1 MKIGILTFHCAH
13 NYGAVLQA
21 YALQQYLISLGH
33 NVEIINIV
41 PSFLK
46 GYSKRA
52 WLKCVTIRHP
62 YRILKNLHS
71 ESKLYKLRKKRWQ
84 AFDSFIKNELYL
96 SHEQNIIPDKYD
108 AYIVGSDQVWNSKI
122 TKGLFPPYFCS
133 FPFPKGKRIYLS
145 YAASMESIQLS
156 NFEKEQYRHLLKNFD
171 YIGVREQEL
180 INVIAPLTE
189 KKVHLTIDPTLLL
202 DGDIWNKLAFRPL
215 IKGKY
220 VLLYRVWND
229 FNSRNI
235 AKLWANSNG
244 AKVIELVSWLDS
256 NTNNNLF
263 QAASPLQFV
272 TLFKYADYIIT
283 DSFHGTSFSIIFKKD
298 FYFVKVNNS
307 QNRSESLL
315 SFLGISDRIINK
327 KDTPIFTQI
336 NYARVMD
343 KLAILK
349 CKSQQY
355 LQNALCN
362 KS

>member
-1 MKIGILTFHCAH
+1 MNIGILTFHCAH
-13 NYGAVLQA
+13 NYGAVLQS
-21 YALQQYLISLGH
+21 YALQQYLTSLGH

-41 PSFLK
+41 PLFLK
-46 GYSKRA
+46 GYSKTA
-52 WLKCVTIRHP
+52 WLKCINIRHP
-62 YRILKNLHS
+62 YRILKNLYN

-84 AFDSFIKNELYL
+84 AFDSFIKNELHL
-96 SHEQNIIPDKYD
+96 SQEQNIIPDKYD

-122 TKGLFPPYFCS
+122 TRGLFPPYFCT

-145 YAASMESIQLS
+145 YAASMESTQLS
-156 NFEKEQYRHLLKNFD
+156 YSEKEQYCRLLKNFD

-180 INVIAPLTE
+180 IDVIAPLTE
-189 KKVHLTIDPTLLL
+189 KKVYLNIDPTLLL
-202 DGDIWNKLAFRPL
+202 DNGIWNKLASDPI
-215 IKGKY
+215 IKEKY

-235 AKLWANSNG
+235 ANLWANENG
-244 AKVIELVSWLDS
+244 AKVIELVSWLDP

-327 KDTPIFTQI
+327 KNVPTFTHI
-336 NYARVMD
+336 NYAKVVD
-343 KLAILK
+343 KLATLK

-355 LQNALCN
+355 LQNALC
-362 KS
+362 K